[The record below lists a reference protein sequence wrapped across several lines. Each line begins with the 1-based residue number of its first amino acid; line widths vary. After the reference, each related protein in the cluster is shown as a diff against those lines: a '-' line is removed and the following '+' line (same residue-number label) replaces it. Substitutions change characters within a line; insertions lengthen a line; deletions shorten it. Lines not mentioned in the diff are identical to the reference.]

1 MDVDQEAE
9 DELEGKAV
17 ATANDEMIAQLLA
30 DDENMAFFS
39 TTTTTATTATTST
52 TATTATTAAT
62 TTTAAITTPP
72 ASTFEQ
78 AAAAE
83 LDRATAR
90 GAIAACLA
98 GIDEAQSSPAAS
110 ASTAFTATSATAS
123 SAANNQPQASAPPP
137 ASSAASSAAAVATA
151 AFATAASAEFDR
163 ITAAS
168 EAYDTAL
175 EARIQKEAE
184 RRAAAMMST
193 LVQQTTRGCI
203 SDGLLGYRS
212 LLDAA
217 LLERTSEIEQHF
229 HAELTRVNAD
239 HAMEQL
245 ELVLDGIISRVEL
258 SAKAAEFEVTKT
270 ILEDEVLSCE
280 CQVEAAKELMPIK
293 NFLEVGAK
301 ISESKA
307 TAARLRKQLGQ
318 EQKAHAEQLREEQ
331 KTHAESLELMREQL
345 KTANQRLQR
354 LAIGERSLA
363 RADEILKAMRKGG
376 PARCELVNQLKAKEM
391 SSVEGR
397 AKAAGL
403 SIQQFNRLVRHLETI
418 LFGSGVGEVFRTK
431 LLLAALLERPTVRS
445 LLGSDAPRTKRM
457 VETASAMLL
466 SARAVLKDLGTKGS
480 FTSADRLH
488 FEAIVTALTPPEA
501 DAKQTLRTIRELLG
515 IDQRQQNRAR
525 KRKAAL
531 AKVPPES
538 RAGAFASSIAQS
550 VKRAQYSNFNE
561 EGRKL
566 CRTYW
571 HQHTRFDTNARKKR
585 RHRIGINRYVEHW
598 RHIQYDTNQE
608 MWDAFMRSAE
618 YGAYLLLGGKPISRS
633 LFFDMKCWCI
643 VNADHEECACPLCT
657 QMFELVK
664 DWHRQRSSWY
674 RDAPIGAVPQ
684 ILRLQASA
692 LVGVVHRI
700 VHTAVHQNQF
710 KH

>member
-1 MDVDQEAE
+1 MVCPTSCQLVLFQVQTLEMDATMADLWARWHQMDVDQEAE

-175 EARIQKEAE
+175 EAGIQKEAE

-376 PARCELVNQLKAKEM
+376 
-391 SSVEGR
+391 
-397 AKAAGL
+397 
-403 SIQQFNRLVRHLETI
+403 
-418 LFGSGVGEVFRTK
+418 
-431 LLLAALLERPTVRS
+431 LLAVNWS
-445 LLGSDAPRTKRM
+445 
-457 VETASAMLL
+457 
-466 SARAVLKDLGTKGS
+466 
-480 FTSADRLH
+480 
-488 FEAIVTALTPPEA
+488 
-501 DAKQTLRTIRELLG
+501 
-515 IDQRQQNRAR
+515 
-525 KRKAAL
+525 
-531 AKVPPES
+531 
-538 RAGAFASSIAQS
+538 
-550 VKRAQYSNFNE
+550 
-561 EGRKL
+561 
-566 CRTYW
+566 
-571 HQHTRFDTNARKKR
+571 TN
-585 RHRIGINRYVEHW
+585 
-598 RHIQYDTNQE
+598 
-608 MWDAFMRSAE
+608 
-618 YGAYLLLGGKPISRS
+618 
-633 LFFDMKCWCI
+633 
-643 VNADHEECACPLCT
+643 
-657 QMFELVK
+657 
-664 DWHRQRSSWY
+664 
-674 RDAPIGAVPQ
+674 
-684 ILRLQASA
+684 
-692 LVGVVHRI
+692 
-700 VHTAVHQNQF
+700 
-710 KH
+710 